1 MSGIDSSYA
10 VVSNPNLEFWVLEYT
25 WDSEASAIGHT
36 SQHPLI
42 GFAYGDNRTL
52 ALTPMGSY
60 RILGACPELSSQG
73 GFYRLEPT
81 RTDTLAYLVR
91 TTRSQALESIV
102 EREFRA
108 FNRR

>member
-10 VVSNPNLEFWVLEYT
+10 VIANPSLEFWVIEYT
-25 WDSEASAIGHT
+25 WDAEYGEIAST
-36 SQHPLI
+36 TQHPLV
-42 GFAYGDNRTL
+42 GFAYGSNKTL

-60 RILGACPELSSQG
+60 RILGALPELSTHG

-81 RTDTLAYLVR
+81 RSDTLAYLSHS
-91 TTRSQALESIV
+91 TRSQALEQVV
-102 EREFRA
+102 EKEFQA